1 MYTPTDNQFGPPST
15 SLIGAQ
21 PPMGSGCA
29 PARYARLRSA
39 GPHGGLE
46 EGSQDHLQKQI
57 YTPVLMIVLGF
68 VGL

>member
-1 MYTPTDNQFGPPST
+1 
-15 SLIGAQ
+15 
-21 PPMGSGCA
+21 MGSGCA

-57 YTPVLMIVLGF
+57 YTPSEQLAF
-68 VGL
+68 QGLIRLRYSLHPLR